1 MGVYSGVITF
11 AIALWFHQSA
21 VQFNRTVGDED
32 KKSAW
37 MCFWLGA
44 GTFFS
49 GIIIGFLTNFVIVEI
64 KGGMAVG
71 IGDAFG
77 QASGADTGPL
87 AIFFE
92 LLPLSLALLL
102 SYCVREWWVVKKQL
116 ALPGFLSKL
125 LKKSD

>member
-21 VQFNRTVGDED
+21 VKFNRTVGDED

-49 GIIIGFLTNFVIVEI
+49 GIILGFLINFVIVELQ
-64 KGGMAVG
+64 GGLAVG

-77 QASGADTGPL
+77 QASGGDTGPQ
-87 AIFFE
+87 AIFLE
-92 LLPLSLALLL
+92 LFPLGLALLL
-102 SYCVREWWVVKKQL
+102 SYCMHEWWVVKKRL
-116 ALPGFLSKL
+116 ELPGFLSKL
-125 LKKSD
+125 VKKGD